1 LHAGL
6 LSTIWLFCWKKEFQN
21 YSSFEKGTITRWNW
35 GWQQTVGGFNIFD
48 IIFPY
53 RHFRTTFNFNKSPP
67 KKLDGGL
74 LLLLLMVYYKII
86 ALESELRS
94 YLQTLVK
101 NIKKYLVLQALYYS
115 NCLLIYELIW
125 EDKYTFIFTKFTNL
139 QVMWLNTHSRK
150 KAFLKALRLTRKQ
163 C

>member
-1 LHAGL
+1 L
-6 LSTIWLFCWKKEFQN
+6 LVIYWANWSEPQLF
-21 YSSFEKGTITRWNW
+21 I
-35 GWQQTVGGFNIFD
+35 
-48 IIFPY
+48 IIF
-53 RHFRTTFNFNKSPP
+53 
-67 KKLDGGL
+67 
-74 LLLLLMVYYKII
+74 LLMVYYKI

-139 QVMWLNTHSRK
+139 QVM
-150 KAFLKALRLTRKQ
+150 
-163 C
+163 